1 LYLPSSLIFQSG
13 VPAESYKITALVLNV
28 NVSCRIKRIDM
39 NRTFSLLLLA
49 AIISTSS
56 FSQVKGKFKII
67 GKAFGFSDSTVIYL
81 YKNHVHQADL
91 IDSTLIIN
99 NAFQFDGSLNEPVIN
114 AIIQTRHI
122 ANFNTYKYF
131 WLENSTITFTAQKEN
146 FINAVIT
153 GSKTQDEQN
162 QFDSVVEINGHTD
175 KEKCISYILSHP
187 NSIIST
193 YYLDIFEAT
202 WGKDTSANLY
212 HHLSKQMQNTSFGK
226 DVFGFIT
233 LSINPKVGDKY
244 VDFTEPNVEGKNISL
259 SDFKGKV
266 VLLDFWGSWCGAC
279 REGNPKLVK
288 IYNEFNAKGFE
299 ILGVAA
305 DVNKVSWI
313 NAIKKD
319 RLPWQ
324 NVTDLQGWNNKAA
337 IIYAINKYP
346 TNYLINKQGII
357 VGIDLNADELRA
369 KIIESLLN

>member
-1 LYLPSSLIFQSG
+1 M
-13 VPAESYKITALVLNV
+13 TAQVLNV
-28 NVSCRIKRIDM
+28 NESCRIKRIDM
-39 NRTFSLLLLA
+39 NRTLSLLLLA

-56 FSQVKGKFKII
+56 FSQVKGEFKII
-67 GKAFGFSDSTVIYL
+67 GKAFGFPDSTVIYL
-81 YKNHVHQADL
+81 YKNHVHHADL

-99 NAFQFDGSLNEPVIN
+99 NAFQFHGSLDEHVIN

-146 FINAVIT
+146 FINAVIA

-162 QFDSVVEINGHTD
+162 QFDSIVEINGHTD
-175 KEKCISYILSHP
+175 EEKCISYILSHP

-193 YYLDIFEAT
+193 YYLDIFDAT
-202 WGKDTSANLY
+202 WGKDTSAILY
-212 HHLSKQMQNTSFGK
+212 HNLSKKMQNTSFGK

-244 VDFTEPNVEGKNISL
+244 VDFTEPDVEGKNISL

-279 REGNPKLVK
+279 REDNPPLVK

-357 VGIDLNADELRA
+357 VGIDLKADELRA